1 MGGADCRLRRGRD
14 LLYPGRRP
22 PQRHSGARAA
32 TPGAAP
38 SPRGYQG
45 RRRLRPGSPDAAPRV
60 RNAVCFN
67 TAFFMLLAT
76 FVPHAVGN
84 LGLSATGTGLTL
96 AMFGVGMVVGAL
108 YAPRLLR
115 QLAYWARC

>member
-1 MGGADCRLRRGRD
+1 
-14 LLYPGRRP
+14 
-22 PQRHSGARAA
+22 
-32 TPGAAP
+32 
-38 SPRGYQG
+38 
-45 RRRLRPGSPDAAPRV
+45 
-60 RNAVCFN
+60 
-67 TAFFMLLAT
+67 MLLAT

-108 YAPRLLR
+108 YTPRLLR